1 MYCVMKKFAPLA
13 AVGVLLLVG
22 AGCGKATVTV
32 NPPAAQPVAPAAEE
46 AAQPKADGF
55 VSAIRAKLAMGSIS
69 YTDKSEMSDVA
80 KMQNKDAVSDAV
92 KFKVSGGTGSVR
104 VLLVSV
110 NDASKLEA
118 VKAEMKAQ
126 YDQLLTLSKTTRIT
140 WLMGDAT
147 HIVLTYYSVED
158 EALAQKVVAAIGA
171 DPAMASAQPAA
182 TAEAVI
188 NIDGGKMEVTVE
200 AKPSATASFKA
211 GDKVLANW
219 KNGSKWWEA
228 VVTKVDGPAISVVYD
243 SDKTTDTLAPTAV
256 VMRPSKAA
264 VVKVGDKVTA
274 KWNGGSFYGG
284 TITAVTSGKATVKW
298 GDGSAPSEVALTDMV
313 VLIK

>member
-1 MYCVMKKFAPLA
+1 MKKFAPLA
-13 AVGVLLLVG
+13 AAGVLLLAG

-32 NPPAAQPVAPAAEE
+32 NPPAAQPTVPAAEE
-46 AAQPKADGF
+46 NAEPKADGF
-55 VSAIRAKLAMGSIS
+55 VSAVRAKLAMAAIS

-92 KFKVSGGTGSVR
+92 KFKVSGGSGSVR

-110 NDASKLEA
+110 KDASKLDA

-140 WLMGDAT
+140 WLMGDTT

-158 EALAQKVVAAIGA
+158 EALGQKVAAAIGA
-171 DPAMASAQPAA
+171 DPAMASAEPTA
-182 TAEAVI
+182 TAETVI
-188 NIDGGKMEVTVE
+188 NLDSGKMEVKVE
-200 AKPSATASFKA
+200 TKPAANASFKA

-228 VVTKVDGPAISVVYD
+228 VVTEVDGPAISVIYD
-243 SDKTTDTLAPTAV
+243 SDKTKDTLGPAAV

-264 VVKVGDKVTA
+264 TVKAGDKVVA
-274 KWNGGSFYGG
+274 KWYGGSFYGG
-284 TITAVTSGKATVKW
+284 TITAVASGKATVKW

-313 VLIK
+313 VVK